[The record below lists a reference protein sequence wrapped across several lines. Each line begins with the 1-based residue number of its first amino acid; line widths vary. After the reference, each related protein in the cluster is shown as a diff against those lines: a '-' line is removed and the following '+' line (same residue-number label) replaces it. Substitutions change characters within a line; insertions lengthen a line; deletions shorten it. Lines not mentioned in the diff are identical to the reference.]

1 MTGYFV
7 FKVLLEDTGDIV
19 RLESVAYT
27 SQSYYY
33 DRTNEYYRERVV
45 LNYDIINNE
54 RNDLYTV
61 FRISEIGVGNTR
73 KCIFADGSYMTF
85 KRNTTTAYT
94 FYFYAPNGSLY
105 NEITNPWTDF
115 TYTGKERKYLVLGGP
130 ISQIPYTTPSYDKPA
145 IYSDSMP
152 DCGIGT
158 YVYTDTVLTGTNTY
172 ETKITSTKGYRM
184 PITYGCALIGNL
196 ITNAPYKDPSFWG
209 ETSKEQG
216 GKGSFGYTTDEIS
229 IPNLP
234 GVSALSTGF
243 LTMYKMSLSSINTLA
258 GYLWSD
264 DFLTN
269 LKKYFVSPSE
279 AIISLSL
286 APFEITNINPNSSRV
301 FVGNA
306 STPASGNQ
314 VVNQYT
320 QLDFGIVDFKEYW
333 GNYIDYELTDV
344 SIYLPYCG
352 TYKLDAKDVVKSK
365 IHLVYNVDLLSG
377 ECLALIHLEKEYGL
391 KSVIYQY
398 NGNILSRIP
407 YSASD
412 MSTYVNTVLS
422 TVSTGISGG
431 LLGTGG
437 AIASVAVSSAFG
449 AKKESVIK
457 GGSASGGKGFLSP
470 QRPYLIITRPDQ
482 SLPDKFNSFVGYP
495 SNITKKLS
503 SCKGYTEVEH
513 IHLENI
519 SATEAEISEIESLL
533 KSGVLIN

>member
-7 FKVLLEDTGDIV
+7 FKVLLEDTGDVV
-19 RLESVAYT
+19 RLESVPYT

-33 DRTNEYYRERVV
+33 NSTNDYYRERVV
-45 LNYDIINNE
+45 FDYDIINNQ
-54 RNDLYTV
+54 RNDLYTI
-61 FRISEIGVGNTR
+61 FRISEIAVGNTR

-85 KRNTTTAYT
+85 QRKTSTAYT

-105 NEITNPWTDF
+105 NDISNAGTNF
-115 TYTGKERKYLVLGGP
+115 TYTGNERKYLALGGP
-130 ISQIPYTTPSYDKPA
+130 ISKIPYTTPSYDKPTK
-145 IYSDSMP
+145 YSDDMP
-152 DCGIGT
+152 DAGIGT
-158 YVYTDTVLTGTNTY
+158 YIYTDGSLTGTSTY
-172 ETKITSTKGYRM
+172 ESYITSTKGYRK
-184 PITYGCALIGNL
+184 PIDYGYALIGNL
-196 ITNAPYKDPSFWG
+196 INNAQYLDPTFWG

-234 GVSALSTGF
+234 SVSALSTGF

-258 GYLWSD
+258 GYLWQD

-286 APFEITNINPNSSRV
+286 APFELTNINPNSSRV

-306 STPASGNQ
+306 ATPASGNQ

-320 QLDFGIVDFKEYW
+320 QIDFGIVDFKEYW

-377 ECLALIHLEKEYGL
+377 ECVALINLEKEYGL
-391 KSVIYQY
+391 KSVLYQY
-398 NGNILSRIP
+398 NGNVLSRIP

-412 MSTYVNTVLS
+412 MSSYVNTVLS

-482 SLPDKFNSFVGYP
+482 SLPDKFNTFVGYP

-503 SCKGYTEVEH
+503 SCEGYTEVEYV
-513 IHLENI
+513 HLENI
-519 SATEAEISEIESLL
+519 LATENEISEIENLL
-533 KSGVLIN
+533 KTGVIF

>member
-1 MTGYFV
+1 
-7 FKVLLEDTGDIV
+7 
-19 RLESVAYT
+19 
-27 SQSYYY
+27 
-33 DRTNEYYRERVV
+33 
-45 LNYDIINNE
+45 
-54 RNDLYTV
+54 
-61 FRISEIGVGNTR
+61 
-73 KCIFADGSYMTF
+73 
-85 KRNTTTAYT
+85 
-94 FYFYAPNGSLY
+94 
-105 NEITNPWTDF
+105 
-115 TYTGKERKYLVLGGP
+115 
-130 ISQIPYTTPSYDKPA
+130 
-145 IYSDSMP
+145 
-152 DCGIGT
+152 
-158 YVYTDTVLTGTNTY
+158 
-172 ETKITSTKGYRM
+172 
-184 PITYGCALIGNL
+184 
-196 ITNAPYKDPSFWG
+196 
-209 ETSKEQG
+209 
-216 GKGSFGYTTDEIS
+216 
-229 IPNLP
+229 
-234 GVSALSTGF
+234 
-243 LTMYKMSLSSINTLA
+243 MYKMSLSSINTLA
-258 GYLWSD
+258 GYLWKD

-286 APFEITNINPNSSRV
+286 APFELTNINPNSSRV

-377 ECLALIHLEKEYGL
+377 ECVALIKLEKEYGL

-398 NGNILSRIP
+398 SGNILSRIP

-412 MSTYVNTVLS
+412 MSAYVNTVLS

-503 SCKGYTEVEH
+503 ACSGYTEVDN

-519 SATEAEISEIESLL
+519 PATEAEISEIESLL

>member
-19 RLESVAYT
+19 RLESVPYT
-27 SQSYYY
+27 SQSYWY
-33 DRTNEYYRERVV
+33 DYTNEKYRERVV

-61 FRISEIGVGNTR
+61 FKISEIGVGNTR

-85 KRNTTTAYT
+85 KRNTSTTYT

-105 NEITNPWTDF
+105 NEISNAYTNF

-130 ISQIPYTTPSYDKPA
+130 ITTIPYTTPSYEKPA
-145 IYSDSMP
+145 KYSDDMP
-152 DCGIGT
+152 DAGIGT
-158 YVYTDTVLTGTNTY
+158 YIYTDGILTGSYTY
-172 ETKITSTKGYRM
+172 ESYITNEKGYGK
-184 PITYGCALIGNL
+184 PIPYGFALIGNL
-196 ITNAPYKDPSFWG
+196 INNAPYYDPTFWG

-258 GYLWSD
+258 GYLWND

-314 VVNQYT
+314 IVNQYT

-365 IHLVYNVDLLSG
+365 MHLVYNVDLLSG

-398 NGNILSRIP
+398 SGNILSRIP

-412 MSTYVNTVLS
+412 MSSYVNTVLS

-503 SCKGYTEVEH
+503 ACSGYTEVDN

>member
-19 RLESVAYT
+19 RLESVLYD
-27 SQSYYY
+27 SQSYWY
-33 DRTNEYYRERVV
+33 DYTNEKYREQVV
-45 LNYDIINNE
+45 VNYDIINNE

-61 FRISEIGVGNTR
+61 FRISEIGVGKTR

-85 KRNTTTAYT
+85 KRRSSTEYT

-105 NEITNPWTDF
+105 NEISNAWTNF

-130 ISQIPYTTPSYDKPA
+130 ISKIPYTTPSYEKPA
-145 IYSDSMP
+145 IYSDDMP
-152 DCGIGT
+152 DAGIGT
-158 YVYTDTVLTGTNTY
+158 YIYTDGILTGSYTY
-172 ETKITSTKGYRM
+172 ESYITYDKGYGQ
-184 PITYGCALIGNL
+184 PIGYGYALIGNL
-196 ITNAPYKDPSFWG
+196 INNAPYYDPSFWG

-258 GYLWSD
+258 GYLWND

-286 APFEITNINPNSSRV
+286 APFEITNINPNASRV
-301 FVGNA
+301 FIGNA

-365 IHLVYNVDLLSG
+365 LHLVYNVDLLSG
-377 ECLALIHLEKEYGL
+377 ECVALINLEKEYGL
-391 KSVIYQY
+391 KSVLYQY

-412 MSTYVNTVLS
+412 MTSYVNTVLS

-470 QRPYLIITRPDQ
+470 QRPYLVITRPDQ

-503 SCKGYTEVEH
+503 ACSGYTEVDT

-519 SATEAEISEIESLL
+519 PATSAEIDELGGLL
-533 KSGVLIN
+533 KAGVIF